1 MLLRLCS
8 DTWDSHSHLGVKF
21 HRQLE
26 QKVWRH
32 GRSCNDI
39 DIDDRLTMQHPP
51 WARCTAGRTGR
62 TGSGCRWS
70 RCPAHCR
77 RHAHPRHPLPR
88 VLDGLSL
95 VLSND
100 ITMFHIYYYIYAA
113 CLSRCP
119 HNLSSSSIWAG
130 TLINTHSPG
139 SCYHKPVTKLSPSY
153 QDPVLQ
159 ERGHICTANAESL
172 QMSTIAHLLRD
183 LHHLDT

>member
-8 DTWDSHSHLGVKF
+8 DTWDSHSYLGVKF

-130 TLINTHSPG
+130 TLIHPAAAIINI
-139 SCYHKPVTKLSPSY
+139 SPSY
-153 QDPVLQ
+153 HQAIITLWCMQ
-159 ERGHICTANAESL
+159 ETAHICAAESPQTL
-172 QMSTIAHLLRD
+172 FTVLYVI
-183 LHHLDT
+183 